1 MLAGTV
7 HVNGKKNKNI
17 YEVKPNQKEY
27 VFIVP
32 EKLEK
37 KIKAGMVAQGSSKQ
51 MLYIKEL
58 LSQSDIEPTAEII
71 RCKKAKVDFLSEE
84 ELQAR
89 KKRAEEKKEIENK
102 EKQEKQKERQKKQ
115 LAVQSVFKGHILVL
129 KGKKFTKTPQ
139 TLKVRTNEKT
149 YDLVKIGD
157 IIHVRVR
164 VANQEPIIQYV
175 YVEEIL
181 AQVNSKPKSKDR
193 KIHDHF
199 YQKTP
204 KGSYRKIRL
213 DQDLNVIN
221 PQKSKKDTN
230 SR

>member
-7 HVNGKKNKNI
+7 HVNGIKNKNT

-37 KIKAGMVAQGSSKQ
+37 KIKAGMVAQGSGKQ

-58 LSQSDIEPTAEII
+58 LSQSDIEPTAEIR
-71 RCKKAKVDFLSEE
+71 RCKKANVVFLSEE

-89 KKRAEEKKEIENK
+89 KKRAAENK
-102 EKQEKQKERQKKQ
+102 ATENEKKQEKQKKE

-164 VANQEPIIQYV
+164 VANQEPITQYV

-213 DQDLNVIN
+213 DEELNVIN
-221 PQKSKKDTN
+221 PKKDTN
-230 SR
+230 GQ